1 MNLNKF
7 TKAELISKLNS
18 IKQPN
23 NSKDSIFNN
32 FMTLLL
38 MIKSFLLKITLIA
51 FLFRIFK
58 KYNIFRKIF
67 AIINTIL
74 FSIFGF
80 SLIDFYE
87 IDVLSKYFHKIIDIF
102 ANFHS
107 SILELFGKKI
117 EKVDLPTKNEA
128 LGRISKE
135 TNGIQTNNENSKGI
149 IERYKKI
156 IHGEEIKSEVTPEVI
171 QENTP
176 YYKNKYVIIAGL
188 LMLSGLAWYFADDIR
203 PVGTTI
209 LGWINLLKSRRNND
223 DDPGDINPEVQVNSR
238 WNLNRVTE
246 LKDSIKRKVYGESKV
261 EDNPST
267 NSPIKMGES
276 SKSSDMDHYF
286 PEADK
291 GKTIDLNN
299 LSQAELER
307 RGLGSEHKPEIIL
320 SDITGD
326 NSKFITEANQVLRE
340 VRVFNDMYD
349 NQNFSTAT
357 NCEIVFKAIKLR
369 LETLADNS
377 PILYQDIILKDV
389 LNERVEKFW
398 KIGDKLNIDQA
409 FSNNETYNEAEKA
422 ASEEK
427 DIWSDRG
434 NSPQQVLS
442 PELMAETAMET
453 MEKDRAIPQLVIN
466 NIEKVVEIIDNDEP
480 VTPSKKELDT
490 YWHGLKTKAKNI
502 WNKNISIPEEDEL
515 LSDDAIAGPS
525 EIKDEVVTLVLLKDK
540 ENPKIEIS
548 KHSTPEE
555 MKDYFIKEESNN
567 TVEETKPIED
577 SKIEIIHSEELDNIA
592 KNLTPRIKDDYIEPD
607 NAKVF
612 ENLDPK
618 LLPDLDYHSKI
629 KTMKVNQIA
638 EGYFSQESTSQIK
651 DTLSKENE
659 IFFSKENIE
668 NKIKERPNIAET
680 LKAIRSKRLEY
691 GSPSVANIGLP
702 RGELSPLILNQDS
715 SNLPDIN
722 EGIDLENDN
731 SEDNNHNEK
740 DSQERL
746 PLHNWND
753 EIKFNI
759 NKGQPYNR
767 FIDVD
772 FGDNQKD
779 ISKIL
784 IITNDGISNTINPNT
799 VVSHNHKNSFKWD
812 IKGTSNSYWRDLD
825 IYSITIID
833 KNSTGTNIYQNKNIK
848 FLENFKD
855 NISQKFK

>member
-18 IKQPN
+18 IKQTN

-32 FMTLLL
+32 LMTLLL

-87 IDVLSKYFHKIIDIF
+87 IDVLSKYFHKIMDIF

-107 SILELFGKKI
+107 SILDLFGKKI
-117 EKVDLPTKNEA
+117 EKVDLPTKNEI
-128 LGRISKE
+128 LRGISKE
-135 TNGIQTNNENSKGI
+135 TNGIQANNENSKGI

-156 IHGEEIKSEVTPEVI
+156 IHGEEIKPEVITPEVI
-171 QENTP
+171 QEEKTP

-188 LMLSGLAWYFADDIR
+188 LMLSGITWYFYDDIKPFGTSILAWINISRSWSNSDPDDSNENI
-203 PVGTTI
+203 
-209 LGWINLLKSRRNND
+209 SRNNQS
-223 DDPGDINPEVQVNSR
+223 NNKS
-238 WNLNRVTE
+238 
-246 LKDSIKRKVYGESKV
+246 LKDRVWEKIYGKPKDGG
-261 EDNPST
+261 DNIP
-267 NSPIKMGES
+267 PIKPSNTSNTSIGLDEKLKTS
-276 SKSSDMDHYF
+276 NLEQYY
-286 PEADK
+286 PEISK
-291 GKTIDLNN
+291 GKGIDLNN
-299 LSQAELER
+299 YSLSELER
-307 RGLGSEHKPEIIL
+307 RGIKPSIVELDSTIINFRNECYRVLNNILIIQDSNENPQIDKDILKVAYFKEKDNLLKLSEMNPELFQQFSEVSFHKIVLSNFKYLEKDFFTEDVKHLNTDNYQEAEIA
-320 SDITGD
+320 
-326 NSKFITEANQVLRE
+326 ANQE
-340 VRVFNDMYD
+340 
-349 NQNFSTAT
+349 
-357 NCEIVFKAIKLR
+357 
-369 LETLADNS
+369 
-377 PILYQDIILKDV
+377 KDV
-389 LNERVEKFW
+389 
-398 KIGDKLNIDQA
+398 
-409 FSNNETYNEAEKA
+409 
-422 ASEEK
+422 
-427 DIWSDRG
+427 WSDRG
-434 NSPQQVLS
+434 NSPQQILS
-442 PELMAETAMET
+442 PELIAETAMET
-453 MEKDRAIPQLVIN
+453 IDKERNIPQLVID
-466 NIEKVVEIIDNDEP
+466 NIEKVVEIIDKEEP
-480 VTPSKKELDT
+480 ITPSKKELDT
-490 YWHGLKTKAKNI
+490 YWDGLKTKAKNI
-502 WNKNISIPEEDEL
+502 WNNTENIIQEEDEL

-525 EIKDEVVTLVLLKDK
+525 EIKDEVATLVLLKDK
-540 ENPKIEIS
+540 DNPKIEIS

>member
-18 IKQPN
+18 IKQTN

-32 FMTLLL
+32 FMTLLI

-102 ANFHS
+102 TNFHS

-117 EKVDLPTKNEA
+117 EKVGLPTKNEA

-135 TNGIQTNNENSKGI
+135 TNGIQANNENSKGI

-156 IHGEEIKSEVTPEVI
+156 IHGEEVNPEIIPEVI
-171 QENTP
+171 PEEKTP

-188 LMLSGLAWYFADDIR
+188 LMLSGITWYFYDDIKPFGTSILAWINISRSWSNSDPDDSNENI
-203 PVGTTI
+203 
-209 LGWINLLKSRRNND
+209 SRNNQS
-223 DDPGDINPEVQVNSR
+223 NNKS
-238 WNLNRVTE
+238 
-246 LKDSIKRKVYGESKV
+246 LKDRVWEKIYGKPKDGG
-261 EDNPST
+261 DNIP
-267 NSPIKMGES
+267 PIKPSNTSNTSIGLDEKLKTS
-276 SKSSDMDHYF
+276 NLEQYY
-286 PEADK
+286 PEISK
-291 GKTIDLNN
+291 GKGIDLNN
-299 LSQAELER
+299 YSLSELER
-307 RGLGSEHKPEIIL
+307 RGIKPSIIELDSTTINFRNECYRVLNNILIIQDSNENPQIDKDILKVAYFKEKDNLLKLSEMNPELFQQFSEVSFHKIVLSNFKYLEKDFFTEDVKHLNTDNYQEAEIA
-320 SDITGD
+320 
-326 NSKFITEANQVLRE
+326 ANQE
-340 VRVFNDMYD
+340 
-349 NQNFSTAT
+349 
-357 NCEIVFKAIKLR
+357 
-369 LETLADNS
+369 
-377 PILYQDIILKDV
+377 KDV
-389 LNERVEKFW
+389 
-398 KIGDKLNIDQA
+398 
-409 FSNNETYNEAEKA
+409 
-422 ASEEK
+422 
-427 DIWSDRG
+427 WSDRG
-434 NSPQQVLS
+434 NSPQQILS
-442 PELMAETAMET
+442 PELVVETAMET
-453 MEKDRAIPQLVIN
+453 IDKERNIPQLVID
-466 NIEKVVEIIDNDEP
+466 NIEKVVEIIDKEEP
-480 VTPSKKELDT
+480 ITPSKKELDT
-490 YWHGLKTKAKNI
+490 YWDGLKTKARNI
-502 WNKNISIPEEDEL
+502 WNNTENIIQEEDEL

-525 EIKDEVVTLVLLKDK
+525 EIKDEVATLVLLKDK
-540 ENPKIEIS
+540 DNPKIEIS

-784 IITNDGISNTINPNT
+784 IITNDGISNSINPNT